1 VNRLAESENKQY
13 NQPMKLLQQQIRIE
27 SEYSGSRLDQ
37 ALHGLLPDFSRSV
50 IQNWIKSDFIQL
62 NRQVCQ
68 PKQKVYAGDLID
80 LDIPFV
86 AKISDLPQKIE
97 FNIIHEDDEFF
108 IIDKPANLVVHPA
121 AGHASGTLV
130 NGLLDIDPNL
140 EQLPRAGIVHRL
152 DKDTTGVMV
161 VARTLQA
168 HAYLVDQLQRR
179 LVKREYIA
187 ITQGV
192 VTAGRTIETEIA
204 RHPVNRKKMAVQVKG
219 KHAITHFQV
228 AEKFSH
234 HTFVKVQLETGRTHQ
249 IRVHLAHIHY
259 PLLGDPLYG
268 GRFRLPM
275 GVAPE
280 LGEMMR
286 NFGRQAL
293 HARYLSFDHPKTKE
307 PCRFEAEIP
316 KDFEKMLGGLRASI
330 QGDNSKT
337 R

>member
-1 VNRLAESENKQY
+1 
-13 NQPMKLLQQQIRIE
+13 MKLIQQQIRIE
-27 SEYSGSRLDQ
+27 SEFSGSRLDQ

-62 NRQVCQ
+62 NRQACQ

-187 ITQGV
+187 IAQGV

-293 HARYLSFDHPKTKE
+293 HARYLSFDHPKTKV